1 MAFFHEEV
9 ERSRVR
15 IVSFFLNSFPHLMQA
30 AFFSHQAVFLY
41 ERKHVC
47 CVAGPK
53 AALFCKINVAHIF
66 EGVFC

>member
-1 MAFFHEEV
+1 MAFCHEEV

-30 AFFSHQAVFLY
+30 AFCSHLAVFLD

-53 AALFCKINVAHIF
+53 AALFCKIKVAHIF
-66 EGVFC
+66 EEVCC